1 MKATTLQ
8 KLDITPE
15 QYESMIWNLYSN
27 WCESVSTNN
36 REYQKVLANAAVN
49 RWFLMELAK
58 CENEFHLLTDRYV
71 GSNVTP
77 LDFNNCYRE
86 CTYHLFNIRPNALLN
101 DIKKSPK
108 GIPVL
113 TALNAN

>member
-1 MKATTLQ
+1 MNTKTLQ
-8 KLDITPE
+8 KLDICPQ
-15 QYESMIWNLYSN
+15 QYESMIFNLYSN
-27 WCESVSTNN
+27 WCESVATDNK
-36 REYQKVLANAAVN
+36 EFQKILASSAVN

-58 CENEFHLLTDRYV
+58 CETEFHLLTDRYV

-77 LDFNNCYRE
+77 LDFNNCHRDCVYK
-86 CTYHLFNIRPNALLN
+86 LNNIRPTALLKE
-101 DIKKSPK
+101 IKKIPK

>member
-15 QYESMIWNLYSN
+15 QYESLIWDLYNN

-49 RWFLMELAK
+49 RWFIMELQKSEA
-58 CENEFHLLTDRYV
+58 EFAIITDRYV
-71 GSNVTP
+71 DSNVTP
-77 LDFNNCYRE
+77 LDFNNCYRD
-86 CTYHLFNIRPNALLN
+86 CTYRLFNIRPTGLLN
-101 DIKKSPK
+101 EVKKMPK
-108 GIPVL
+108 GIKVL
-113 TALNAN
+113 NALNAN